1 MLADKELSEAHV
13 LEAVRQIISENI
25 GFPID
30 QIESR
35 HSLENDLGFD
45 SLDRVEIIMGVEE
58 HFDISVPD
66 SRADVTN
73 TVADIVS
80 GVMELLGRAQPA

>member
-1 MLADKELSEAHV
+1 MLADKELSEAQV
-13 LEAVRQIISENI
+13 LDAVRQIISENI

-30 QIESR
+30 QIESH

-66 SRADVTN
+66 SQADVTK

-80 GVMELLGRAQPA
+80 GVMELLGRAQPT